1 MAAAHIPAQ
10 GNNEQT
16 EDHTGRQ
23 DHIAQDGKVWV
34 LDQSEK
40 IKGKG
45 KQHQG
50 DTDGGDGDPQQ
61 SQRSVP
67 HITEKLYPV
76 VLFLSAVAALVVVL
90 QFAHIL
96 LPCL

>member
-50 DTDGGDGDPQQ
+50 DTDGGDGADNDDDGACDDGD
-61 SQRSVP
+61 SDDDN
-67 HITEKLYPV
+67 
-76 VLFLSAVAALVVVL
+76 
-90 QFAHIL
+90 
-96 LPCL
+96 